1 MDIVWTL
8 VERDGEESRIVVD
21 DLGADRHVEHAAP
34 YGHGGKPPAG
44 TSLMVIRRA
53 DGGVAI
59 ATPVPNPPTGVIAEA
74 GTTWMTDSNGNGV
87 LVNGTCVT
95 LMRAGHTTPAQRLVR
110 DGDTV
115 NPTAEMHAWIER
127 VSDRLGLPLE
137 ERPTTFG
144 VVVGSSN
151 HTATD

>member
-34 YGHGGKPPAG
+34 YGHGGKPPTG

-59 ATPVPNPPTGVIAEA
+59 ATPVPNPPAGMAAET

-87 LVNGTCVT
+87 FVNGTCVT
-95 LMRAGHTTPAQRLVR
+95 LVRAGYTTPPQRLVR

-115 NPTAEMHAWIER
+115 KPTAAMSAWITL
-127 VSDRLGLPLE
+127 VSRALGIAEPA
-137 ERPTTFG
+137 TFG
-144 VVVGSSN
+144 VAVGSSS